1 MYKTFQT
8 SFLRGQISL
17 KSNNPCYQLWGEKLK
32 PDLAEQNEKVRKISQ
47 RERRDFNGCNL
58 GGTHFYTI
66 YSHRLIHTSCIYM
79 LTNIHFL
86 SPLFLMSSKYT
97 WSKIFLLC
105 GFDT

>member
-32 PDLAEQNEKVRKISQ
+32 PDLGEQNEKVRKISQ

-58 GGTHFYTI
+58 GGTHFYTD
-66 YSHRLIHTSCIYM
+66 L
-79 LTNIHFL
+79 
-86 SPLFLMSSKYT
+86 YT
-97 WSKIFLLC
+97 LPASTCSQTYTFYRPS
-105 GFDT
+105 F

>member
-17 KSNNPCYQLWGEKLK
+17 KSNTPCYQLWGEKLK

-58 GGTHFYTI
+58 GEHTFTQSTRTDLYT
-66 YSHRLIHTSCIYM
+66 LPTSTCSQ
-79 LTNIHFL
+79 T
-86 SPLFLMSSKYT
+86 YT
-97 WSKIFLLC
+97 F
-105 GFDT
+105 